1 MILLGAVVIVTTLTV
16 VVGLFSSRGITRQS
30 PLEVL
35 RSESVS

>member
-16 VVGLFSSRGITRQS
+16 LVGLFYSRGITRQS